1 MHATLTLLDTALP
14 SAKPAPALASRAAD
28 GDAEFAALIWLEEF
42 IALAQSALAAED
54 DEQERRR
61 CEDALLRRVPYLRA
75 AGLFDVFEIA
85 HPALRAMVHA
95 HA

>member
-1 MHATLTLLDTALP
+1 MHATLALLDTTLP
-14 SAKPAPALASRAAD
+14 STLPAHAARAAD
-28 GDAEFAALIWLEEF
+28 DAEFAALIWLEEF
-42 IALAQSALAAED
+42 IALAQRALAAED
-54 DEQERRR
+54 DEPERRR

-85 HPALRAMVHA
+85 DPALRAMVDA